1 MHRHGVILDG
11 LGGKASLAKRFGV
24 KESRVKG
31 WYRRGIPAHYWNRIA
46 KLAGPTITAEY
57 LERTKAPGGRQ
68 RRVRLPPS
76 TQAAAE

>member
-1 MHRHGVILDG
+1 MILDG

-31 WYRRGIPAHYWNRIA
+31 WYRRGIPARYWNRIA
-46 KLAGPTITAEY
+46 KLTGPPITAEY
-57 LERTKAPGGRQ
+57 LERTKAPAGRQ
-68 RRVRLPPS
+68 RRGGAVTPP